1 MEQESSTSSIPTELV
16 ATSPTSTD
24 ILPNLRSQQV
34 VFSKEVD
41 FVLFVVACIL
51 SLAALWMVIKSVL
64 LSGES
69 LMATHNLW
77 NVVYVVVFA
86 LLAVKFNH

>member
-34 VFSKEVD
+34 VFSKEID

-77 NVVYVVVFA
+77 NGVYVVVFA

>member
-1 MEQESSTSSIPTELV
+1 MADSTSSTIPTELIQ
-16 ATSPTSTD
+16 TSPTSD
-24 ILPNLRSQQV
+24 DASLFNLRSSKV
-34 VFSKEVD
+34 VFSETVD
-41 FVLFVVACIL
+41 YVLFVVSCLL
-51 SLAALWMVIKSVL
+51 SLAALWMVVNSVL

-69 LMATHNLW
+69 VMMAHNLW

>member
-1 MEQESSTSSIPTELV
+1 MADTTSSTIPTELV
-16 ATSPTSTD
+16 QTSPTSD
-24 ILPNLRSQQV
+24 NGSLFNLRSSKV
-34 VFSKEVD
+34 VFSETVD
-41 FVLFVVACIL
+41 YVLFVVSCLL
-51 SLAALWMVIKSVL
+51 SLAALWMVVNSVL

-69 LMATHNLW
+69 VMMAHNLW

>member
-1 MEQESSTSSIPTELV
+1 MADTTSTTIPTELV
-16 ATSPTSTD
+16 QTSPTSD
-24 ILPNLRSQQV
+24 ADSIFNLRSSKV
-34 VFSKEVD
+34 VFSENVD
-41 FVLFVVACIL
+41 YVLFVVSCLL
-51 SLAALWMVIKSVL
+51 SLAALWMVVNSVL

-69 LMATHNLW
+69 LMMAHNLW

>member
-1 MEQESSTSSIPTELV
+1 MADTTSSTIPTELV
-16 ATSPTSTD
+16 QTSPTSD
-24 ILPNLRSQQV
+24 DGSLFNLSSSKV
-34 VFSKEVD
+34 VFSETVD
-41 FVLFVVACIL
+41 YVLFVVSCLL
-51 SLAALWMVIKSVL
+51 SLAALWMVVKSVL

-69 LMATHNLW
+69 VMMAHNLW